1 MISVSFTNNMRDIT
15 SGIGTAVPS
24 EAPEFTQ
31 FLVWVCVAQSLIS
44 VHCLSFH
51 LGLLVALFIYSSLTY
66 LSLKKTSYTALYYNM
81 WRHYAR
87 KCINRQSSARLIFIG
102 KLDFSLWSVSLIKS
116 GSLNWPWFTKILN

>member
-24 EAPEFTQ
+24 GAPEFTQ

-51 LGLLVALFIYSSLTY
+51 LVLLVALFIYSSVTY
-66 LSLKKTSYTALYYNM
+66 LSLKKNILYCPLLQHVKALCKKMYQSPIIGEIDFY
-81 WRHYAR
+81 
-87 KCINRQSSARLIFIG
+87 RQIG
-102 KLDFSLWSVSLIKS
+102 HFPFDLCH
-116 GSLNWPWFTKILN
+116 

>member
-1 MISVSFTNNMRDIT
+1 MRDIT

-66 LSLKKTSYTALYYNM
+66 LSLKKSPILPSITTCEGIMQENVSIAKIDFYRQIGLFPLICVTDKVWITELALIHKNIKLG
-81 WRHYAR
+81 RFV
-87 KCINRQSSARLIFIG
+87 NRMP
-102 KLDFSLWSVSLIKS
+102 K
-116 GSLNWPWFTKILN
+116 N